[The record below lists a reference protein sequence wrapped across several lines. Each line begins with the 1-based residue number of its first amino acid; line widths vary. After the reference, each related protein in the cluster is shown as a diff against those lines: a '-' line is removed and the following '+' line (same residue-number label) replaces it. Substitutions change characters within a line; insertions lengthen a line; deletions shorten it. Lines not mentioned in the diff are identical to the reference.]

1 MDTKFVAKLLM
12 DKATKVNSLNDQI
25 KSTGD
30 ANGDAL
36 IEIMQLNADIMDFL
50 LFEQKQDVNS
60 LVGAINDIANE
71 SVANRVNDEPT
82 KEDRARNTIIEL
94 YDRVNSND
102 MTKE

>member
-1 MDTKFVAKLLM
+1 M